1 MLDDI
6 IDAWLPIKGVFMEVS
21 MIKLSRLKAG
31 QKLRYEFDERTYHE
45 LKTSVAN
52 IGIIFPIV
60 TTKDGASYKIIDG
73 NLRLRAMKELGW
85 KETELIPVLILKASG
100 GDGIEAAL
108 IANAVRE
115 NLSSLGL
122 AEAVNLLVNKYQK
135 SVVDIAL
142 TLGKSKV
149 YIYRL
154 LKIYD
159 LPEKMLKALR
169 KGEITI
175 AHAHWL
181 TKLLDQPLV
190 LDDVFERAVTDD
202 LAYRDLE
209 TMVAE
214 HLDNNDGQKSEYS
227 FFSPK
232 VVTTK
237 AGSRLRF
244 EPRRNS
250 IRLELNLLHDDIETA
265 LDEVKKELEYLR
277 KRHLK
282 VVG

>member
-1 MLDDI
+1 
-6 IDAWLPIKGVFMEVS
+6 MEVS

-135 SVVDIAL
+135 SVQDISL
-142 TLGKSKV
+142 TLGKTFLGS
-149 YIYRL
+149 
-154 LKIYD
+154 
-159 LPEKMLKALR
+159 
-169 KGEITI
+169 
-175 AHAHWL
+175 
-181 TKLLDQPLV
+181 
-190 LDDVFERAVTDD
+190 
-202 LAYRDLE
+202 
-209 TMVAE
+209 
-214 HLDNNDGQKSEYS
+214 
-227 FFSPK
+227 SP
-232 VVTTK
+232 
-237 AGSRLRF
+237 
-244 EPRRNS
+244 RNVIMS
-250 IRLELNLLHDDIETA
+250 
-265 LDEVKKELEYLR
+265 
-277 KRHLK
+277 
-282 VVG
+282 

>member
-1 MLDDI
+1 
-6 IDAWLPIKGVFMEVS
+6 
-21 MIKLSRLKAG
+21 
-31 QKLRYEFDERTYHE
+31 
-45 LKTSVAN
+45 
-52 IGIIFPIV
+52 
-60 TTKDGASYKIIDG
+60 
-73 NLRLRAMKELGW
+73 MKELGW

-159 LPEKMLKALR
+159 LPGKMLKALR